1 MEVWEH
7 AIVLRTR
14 MTIFH
19 IHTFLRTAS
28 AMGRR
33 KAGHRTRLCVQS
45 HTADG
50 TKEGSE
56 QDQHFIVQQVDLEV
70 AELRL
75 DDHLAWAK
83 RSVCEHRKW
92 SASHTELMSHVP
104 AGAFSAFLPPPID
117 VGHASSSYNV
127 CQNTWKTL

>member
-1 MEVWEH
+1 MLSLGAVDMHKVWRYGDMEVWEH
-7 AIVLRTR
+7 VIVLRTR
-14 MTIFH
+14 MTIVH
-19 IHTFLRTAS
+19 IHIFMGTAS

-75 DDHLAWAK
+75 DDHLGQAIGLRTSK
-83 RSVCEHRKW
+83 
-92 SASHTELMSHVP
+92 M
-104 AGAFSAFLPPPID
+104 
-117 VGHASSSYNV
+117 V
-127 CQNTWKTL
+127 CQPY